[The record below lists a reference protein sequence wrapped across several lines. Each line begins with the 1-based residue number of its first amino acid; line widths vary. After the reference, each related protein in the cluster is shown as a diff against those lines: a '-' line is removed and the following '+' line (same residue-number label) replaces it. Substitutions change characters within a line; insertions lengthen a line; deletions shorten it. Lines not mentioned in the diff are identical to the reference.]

1 VFLSSSVAQKLPA
14 TWKSTHTNR
23 FNLFIIDQSSSL
35 FIADCTELPT
45 IFINIMRVKT
55 LVAAFLVLALSIIST
70 TFTFLALRNKSWSTQ
85 AYYFDRDGTELG
97 TTQITP
103 VCVLE
108 RSPLY
113 RCGLPHVYANGTCVI
128 SDCAFYKPYGQNR
141 TSCRSSAEYGRPWSE
156 NVLAQGL
163 LGMSLECQEGESRA
177 MLSRAMQLCQ
187 FD

>member
-1 VFLSSSVAQKLPA
+1 
-14 TWKSTHTNR
+14 
-23 FNLFIIDQSSSL
+23 
-35 FIADCTELPT
+35 
-45 IFINIMRVKT
+45 MRVKT